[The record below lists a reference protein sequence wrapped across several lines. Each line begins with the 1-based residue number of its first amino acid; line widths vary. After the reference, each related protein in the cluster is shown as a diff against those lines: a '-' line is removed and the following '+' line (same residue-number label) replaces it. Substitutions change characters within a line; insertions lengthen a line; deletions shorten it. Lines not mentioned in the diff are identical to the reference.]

1 MANEATHEI
10 GDIVSRETLKKFN
23 KSELATYGR
32 VNYGL
37 NVSPSN
43 NTAEEMIDLIMNA
56 ARKFKGNAEMKV
68 VNMGEAV
75 EVPKGYIKIRV
86 QPGDHNPNQRPVPL
100 GLNFRMATVPVNK
113 DVVMHGKWLPCLQDA
128 VERKYFK
135 TRTSDGEET
144 LGWNDQHKYPYTI
157 MVDNR

>member
-1 MANEATHEI
+1 MAQEAEHEV

-32 VNYGL
+32 ANYGL
-37 NVSPSN
+37 SITPAN
-43 NTAEEMIDLIMNA
+43 NTAEEMVDLIMNA
-56 ARKFKGNAEMKV
+56 ARKFKGNAEMRV

-75 EVPKGYIKIRV
+75 EVPKGYVKIRV
-86 QPGDHNPNQRPVPL
+86 QPGEYNPGQRPIPI

-128 VERKYFK
+128 VQRKYFK
-135 TRTSDGEET
+135 TRLDDGAET
-144 LGWNDQHKYPYTI
+144 LGWNDQHSYPYTI